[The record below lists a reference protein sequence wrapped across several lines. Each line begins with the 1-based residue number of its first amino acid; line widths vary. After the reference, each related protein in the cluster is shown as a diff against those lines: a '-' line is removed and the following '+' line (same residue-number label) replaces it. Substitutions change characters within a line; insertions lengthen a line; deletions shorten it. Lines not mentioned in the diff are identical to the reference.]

1 MALEDKRDKSMSFT
15 QMVIEE
21 DSMRN
26 GRGLSDQWADS
37 VVVRP
42 RTTERHITVHRR
54 LVLGFAISI
63 LGLIIV
69 TIIAVL
75 LSVKFEE
82 CANDGGGRVGNATVY
97 AGAKLN
103 QTRESLSNPSHSK
116 TAGKP
121 WTQLRLPSSLKP
133 YHYDLNIT
141 AFMDNFTFSGEVS
154 IWMHCVNSTKYI
166 VLHVDKLP
174 IEGAEVT
181 VANSSDRLGIRKYFL
196 YPQNQVLVIMLAREL
211 KALKRYTVKLKYSAN
226 IADELLGFFRSF
238 YVASGERSYLA
249 VTLFSPTHARK
260 TFPCF
265 DEPVYKATFK
275 INIKH
280 QEPYLALSNMP
291 IDAII
296 HEEDG
301 WVTKQFAQTPRMS
314 TYYLAWAICNFTF
327 KDTVTESGIT
337 VRLYARPDAIQQG
350 SGDYALNITKRLLEF
365 YEDYFNVSYSLP
377 KLDLLAVP
385 KYPYAAMENWGLS
398 VFVEQRIL
406 LDPGVSSIP
415 YLLDVTMVVVH
426 EICHQWFGD
435 LVTPIWW
442 EDVWLKEGFAHYFEY
457 VGTDY
462 LYPDFNMEKQRFL
475 TDDLHEVML
484 LDGLASSHP
493 ISQEVLQATDID
505 RVFDWI
511 AYKKGA
517 ALIRMVANFMGQQ
530 VFQTGLQD
538 FLTEHMYGNAGRND
552 LWNKLTETLR
562 RIGKNINI
570 KEVMDGWTLQMGY
583 PVVTIVRNES
593 SVNILTISQ
602 EHFIYDLTAKSA
614 NPAFSNHS
622 YLWEIP
628 LTVAVGN
635 FSHILSETMIW
646 INNKT
651 EHHRVIFL
659 DNSSWLLGNL
669 NQTSYFRVNYDLG
682 NWRMLIEQL
691 MTNPEVISVGNR
703 AGLID
708 DAFNLARAGYLPQN
722 IPLEI
727 IRYLYKEKEFLPWHA
742 ASNVLLYLDKL
753 VDRNKEYNIFS
764 QYILRQVAPA
774 YNLLGWPEDAAN
786 SSIVQAPY
794 QTEELRRKVIILA
807 CKFGIAL
814 CHEKAVSLVSE
825 WMASDQNRIPP
836 NVRDIAYCTGISL
849 MDDNVWEFILSK
861 YQSSTA
867 VSEKK
872 ILLEALA
879 CSKNIYLLNRLL
891 NLSLNSQLVPD
902 QNTIDVVVHVAK
914 YPKGRELA
922 WKFFRDKWTVF
933 NSRYGE
939 ALFMNSRLI
948 KGVTEFLSSEAE
960 LKELKEFIKNLREGT
975 DASFAQATEIVEAN
989 VRWHGLFE
997 NELFQWLRKS
1007 LNS

>member
-1 MALEDKRDKSMSFT
+1 MRPAVQCHRFLFGVERQQVLDDAGTSGKGAEEIKWRLQLLLQVAEEWQLLLSWSALFSGVSPGSLADDDVLNDQLRVLSRHERLAAECVMALEDKRDKSISFT

-82 CANDGGGRVGNATVY
+82 CANEGSNRMGNITVHP
-97 AGAKLN
+97 GARLN
-103 QTRESLSNPSHSK
+103 QSTESLSSNPSHSK

-133 YHYDLNIT
+133 YHYELNIT
-141 AFMDNFTFSGEVS
+141 AFMDNFTFTGEVS
-154 IWMHCVNSTKYI
+154 IWMRCVNSTKYI
-166 VLHVDKLP
+166 VLHADKLP
-174 IEGAEVT
+174 VEGVT
-181 VANSSDRLGIRKYFL
+181 VANSSDRLGIRRYFL
-196 YPQNQVLVIMLAREL
+196 YPQNQVLVIMLTREL
-211 KALKRYTVKLKYSAN
+211 NALKRYTVRIRYSAN
-226 IADELLGFFRSF
+226 IADELLGFFRS
-238 YVASGERSYLA
+238 SYLA
-249 VTLFSPTHARK
+249 NGERNFLAVTQFSPTHARK

-275 INIKH
+275 ITIKH

-291 IDAII
+291 VVAVI
-296 HEEDG
+296 HEEEG
-301 WVTKQFAQTPRMS
+301 WVTKLFAETPRMS

-337 VRLYARPDAIQQG
+337 VRLYARPDAIQRG

-475 TDDLHEVML
+475 TDNLHEVLL

-493 ISQEVLQATDID
+493 ISQEVLQAADID

-517 ALIRMVANFMGQQ
+517 ALIRMVANFMGQHI
-530 VFQTGLQD
+530 FQIGLQD

-552 LWNKLTETLR
+552 LWNKLT
-562 RIGKNINI
+562 
-570 KEVMDGWTLQMGY
+570 
-583 PVVTIVRNES
+583 
-593 SVNILTISQ
+593 
-602 EHFIYDLTAKSA
+602 
-614 NPAFSNHS
+614 
-622 YLWEIP
+622 
-628 LTVAVGN
+628 
-635 FSHILSETMIW
+635 
-646 INNKT
+646 
-651 EHHRVIFL
+651 
-659 DNSSWLLGNL
+659 
-669 NQTSYFRVNYDLG
+669 
-682 NWRMLIEQL
+682 
-691 MTNPEVISVGNR
+691 EVISVGNR

-764 QYILRQVAPA
+764 QYILQQVAPA

-786 SSIVQAPY
+786 SSVVQAPY

-814 CHEKAVSLVSE
+814 CHEKTMMLLSE
-825 WMASDQNRIPP
+825 WMASDHNRIPP

-879 CSKNIYLLNRLL
+879 CSKNIFLLNRLL

-902 QNTIDVVVHVAK
+902 QNTIDVIVHVAK
-914 YPKGRELA
+914 YPNGRDLA
-922 WKFFRDKWTVF
+922 WKFFRDKWAVL

-948 KGVTEFLSSEAE
+948 KGVTEFLSTEAE
-960 LKELKEFIKNLREGT
+960 LKELKEFIKNLGEGT

-989 VRWHGLFE
+989 VRWHGLLE
-997 NELFQWLRKS
+997 EELFQWLRKS

>member
-37 VVVRP
+37 VMVRP

-82 CANDGGGRVGNATVY
+82 CSNDGSTKVGNATIY
-97 AGAKLN
+97 SGAKFN
-103 QTRESLSNPSHSK
+103 QTRESLSNPNPSK
-116 TAGKP
+116 IAEKP
-121 WTQLRLPSSLKP
+121 WTQLRLPTSIKP
-133 YHYDLNIT
+133 YHYDLNLT
-141 AFMDNFTFSGEVS
+141 AFMDNFTFTGEIC
-154 IWMHCVNSTKYI
+154 IWMHCVNPTKYI
-166 VLHVDKLP
+166 VLHADKLP
-174 IEGAEVT
+174 VEGVEVT
-181 VANSSDRLGIRKYFL
+181 VANTSEHLGIRKYFL
-196 YPQNQVLVIMLAREL
+196 YPQNQVLVIMLTREL
-211 KALKRYTVKLKYSAN
+211 KAQKHYTATIKYSAK
-226 IADELLGFFRSF
+226 IADELLGFFRSS
-238 YVASGERSYLA
+238 YVTNGERSYLA
-249 VTLFSPTHARK
+249 VTQFSPTHARK
-260 TFPCF
+260 TFPCL

-275 INIKH
+275 IAIKH
-280 QEPYLALSNMP
+280 QESYLALSNMP
-291 IDAII
+291 VDAII

-301 WVTKQFAQTPRMS
+301 WITEQFSPTPRMS
-314 TYYLAWAICNFTF
+314 TYYLAWAICNFTY
-327 KDTVTESGIT
+327 KETVTKSGIT
-337 VRLYARPDAIQQG
+337 VRLYARPDAIQRG

-505 RVFDWI
+505 RVFDRI

-517 ALIRMVANFMGQQ
+517 ALIRMVANFMGQH
-530 VFQTGLQD
+530 VFQVGLQD
-538 FLTEHMYGNAGRND
+538 FLMEHMFSNAGRND
-552 LWNKLTETLR
+552 LWNKLTETLQK
-562 RIGKNINI
+562 IGKTINI
-570 KEVMDGWTLQMGY
+570 REVMDRWTLQMGY
-583 PVVTIVRNES
+583 PVVTIGRNES
-593 SVNILTISQ
+593 SGDTLTISQ
-602 EHFIYDLTAKSA
+602 EHFIYDHTVKSV
-614 NPAFSNHS
+614 NPAFSNNS
-622 YLWEIP
+622 YFWEIP

-635 FSHILSETMIW
+635 LSHILSETMVW
-646 INNKT
+646 IKNKT
-651 EHHRVIFL
+651 EHHRIHFL

-669 NQTSYFRVNYDLG
+669 NQTGYFRVNYDLR
-682 NWRMLIEQL
+682 NWKLLIGQL

-727 IRYLYKEKEFLPWHA
+727 IQYLSKEKEFLPWHA
-742 ASNVLLYLDKL
+742 ASNVLLHLDKL

-764 QYILRQVAPA
+764 QYVLQQVAPA
-774 YNLLGWPEDAAN
+774 YNLLGWPEDAVN
-786 SSIVQAPY
+786 STVVQASY

-814 CHEKAVSLVSE
+814 CHEKAVSLLSE
-825 WMASDQNRIPP
+825 WMASDHNRIPP

-849 MDDNVWEFILSK
+849 MDDNVWDFIWTK

-879 CSKNIYLLNRLL
+879 CSKNTVLLNRLL
-891 NLSLNSQLVPD
+891 NLSLNSQMVPD
-902 QNTIDVVVHVAK
+902 QTTIDVIIHVAK
-914 YPKGRELA
+914 YPNGRDLA
-922 WKFFRDKWTVF
+922 WKFFQDKWNVF
-933 NSRYGE
+933 KSRYGE
-939 ALFMNSRLI
+939 ALFMNSKLI
-948 KGVTEFLSSEAE
+948 KGVTDFLSTEAE
-960 LKELKEFIKNLREGT
+960 LKELKEFIKNVRAGA
-975 DASFAQATEIVEAN
+975 DASFTQAIEIVEAN

-997 NELFQWLRKS
+997 DELFQWLRKS
-1007 LNS
+1007 LSS